1 MTPEELVTVAT
12 FESTVEASV
21 ARGALEAAG
30 IPAFVPGETVGV
42 FALSRSVPPGSW
54 AELKVR
60 PGDRERAVKV
70 LKQAGHR

>member
-12 FESTVEASV
+12 FENAVGTSV
-21 ARGALEAAG
+21 ARGAPEAVG
-30 IPAFVPGETVGV
+30 IPAFVPDETLGV

-60 PGDRERAVKV
+60 LGDRERAVKV

>member
-12 FESTVEASV
+12 FENTVEASV

-54 AELKVR
+54 AELMVR
-60 PGDRERAVKV
+60 PGDRERALKV